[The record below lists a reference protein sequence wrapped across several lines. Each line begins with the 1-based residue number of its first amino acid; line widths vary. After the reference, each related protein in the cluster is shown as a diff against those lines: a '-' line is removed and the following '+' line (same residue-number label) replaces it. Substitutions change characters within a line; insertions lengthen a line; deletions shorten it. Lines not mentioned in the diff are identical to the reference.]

1 MGTNENKPDMETI
14 ADIVREMREA
24 AKSTDLFNGEEVGE
38 PLIRG
43 TKVEEW
49 ADRIETAAE
58 RERNAH
64 TNDIHNALYMATGI
78 PGNAAAMR
86 VALLNVRR
94 IASIN
99 ICECEGDYS
108 DKKAIEIVD
117 AALSAPARNCD
128 VGTAEEQQARHY
140 AWCRKHGIDGDNK
153 VNCAHPDMSC
163 VLCALRWAQMPY
175 EGKEKSN
182 G

>member
-86 VALLNVRR
+86 EALEQAHRTLKLV
-94 IASIN
+94 
-99 ICECEGDYS
+99 CEHAGEFVQPRL
-108 DKKAIEIVD
+108 AEEIIHSGAAVER
-117 AALSAPARNCD
+117 ALSAPARNCD
-128 VGTAEEQQARHY
+128 ISRDTKETIERCLASLNVESSSASFDAGVCAAIGWILSASAE
-140 AWCRKHGIDGDNK
+140 GGDH
-153 VNCAHPDMSC
+153 A
-163 VLCALRWAQMPY
+163 
-175 EGKEKSN
+175 
-182 G
+182 